1 METLQLVALVVAAI
15 GAINWGLV
23 GLAKIDLV
31 ALIAG
36 GLKFG
41 EVNSISRVL
50 YIVVGIAG
58 ILAIVLEFTGV
69 ETAHSLAAGY
79 AEPQEL
85 QRL

>member
-1 METLQLVALVVAAI
+1 METLQLVALIVAAI

-23 GLAKIDLV
+23 GLARIDLV

-50 YIVVGIAG
+50 YIVVGLAG
-58 ILAIVLEFTGV
+58 ALAIVLEFTGGNG
-69 ETAHSLAAGY
+69 A
-79 AEPQEL
+79 
-85 QRL
+85 

>member
-23 GLAKIDLV
+23 GIAKIDLV

-41 EVNSISRVL
+41 EVNTISRVL

-58 ILAIVLEFTGV
+58 ILAIVLEFTG
-69 ETAHSLAAGY
+69 EAA
-79 AEPQEL
+79 A
-85 QRL
+85 

>member
-1 METLQLVALVVAAI
+1 MELVQLVALIVAAV

-41 EVNSISRVL
+41 EVNTISRVL
-50 YIVVGIAG
+50 YIVVGICG
-58 ILAIVLEFTGV
+58 VLAVVLEFMGD
-69 ETAHSLAAGY
+69 TAA
-79 AEPQEL
+79 
-85 QRL
+85 

>member
-1 METLQLVALVVAAI
+1 MDLIELLVIIVAAV

-41 EVNSISRVL
+41 DVNTISRVL
-50 YIVVGIAG
+50 YIVVGVCG
-58 ILAIVLEFTGV
+58 
-69 ETAHSLAAGY
+69 LAALYFGLLVGNG
-79 AEPQEL
+79 A
-85 QRL
+85 

>member
-23 GLAKIDLV
+23 GVAKIDLV

-58 ILAIVLEFTGV
+58 IVAIVLEFTG
-69 ETAHSLAAGY
+69 
-79 AEPQEL
+79 
-85 QRL
+85 

>member
-1 METLQLVALVVAAI
+1 METLQLVVLVVAAI

-23 GLAKIDLV
+23 GIAKIDLV

-41 EVNSISRVL
+41 EVNSISRIL

-58 ILAIVLEFTGV
+58 ILAIVLEFTG
-69 ETAHSLAAGY
+69 EIGA
-79 AEPQEL
+79 
-85 QRL
+85 

>member
-1 METLQLVALVVAAI
+1 METLQLVALIVAAI

-50 YIVVGIAG
+50 YIVVGLAG
-58 ILAIVLEFTGV
+58 ALAIVLEFTGGNG
-69 ETAHSLAAGY
+69 A
-79 AEPQEL
+79 
-85 QRL
+85 

>member
-1 METLQLVALVVAAI
+1 METLQLVALFVAAI

-50 YIVVGIAG
+50 YVVVGIAG
-58 ILAIVLEFTGV
+58 IVAIVLEFTG
-69 ETAHSLAAGY
+69 
-79 AEPQEL
+79 
-85 QRL
+85 

>member
-1 METLQLVALVVAAI
+1 MEALQLVALIVAAI

-41 EVNSISRVL
+41 EVNTISRVL
-50 YIVVGIAG
+50 YIVVGICG
-58 ILAIVLEFTGV
+58 ILAIVLEFMGD
-69 ETAHSLAAGY
+69 TAA
-79 AEPQEL
+79 
-85 QRL
+85 

>member
-1 METLQLVALVVAAI
+1 MEALQLIALIVAGI

-58 ILAIVLEFTGV
+58 VLAIALEFIGGNG
-69 ETAHSLAAGY
+69 A
-79 AEPQEL
+79 
-85 QRL
+85 

>member
-23 GLAKIDLV
+23 GLVKIDLV

-50 YIVVGIAG
+50 YMVVGIAG
-58 ILAIVLEFTGV
+58 ILAIVLEFTGRNG
-69 ETAHSLAAGY
+69 T
-79 AEPQEL
+79 
-85 QRL
+85 